1 MCAGAVVAEQIEI
14 HVGRRLRVRR
24 RQMDMTQAELGR
36 RVGVSFQQIQKYE
49 CAAQRITVTTLWKLA
64 RALEIE
70 PDYFL
75 SGLKEEAPAP

>member
-1 MCAGAVVAEQIEI
+1 VAEAIEI

-24 RQMDMTQAELGR
+24 RQLDLTQAELGR

-49 CAAQRITVTTLWKLA
+49 CAAQRMTVTTLWKLA
-64 RALEIE
+64 RALDTE

-75 SGLKEEAPAP
+75 SGLKEDAPAS